1 MWLYDDNCTCT
12 PTGLHTQVLSDLL
25 RPYDNERDE
34 RKLPIAFNKYL
45 KIYLMLNC
53 ALLITQEEW
62 DNKKK
67 RPWFGR

>member
-1 MWLYDDNCTCT
+1 
-12 PTGLHTQVLSDLL
+12 VLSDLL